1 MTSEA
6 VVDVVASV
14 PEKATKASKPKK
26 AVTAKKAKS
35 TASHPPFAQMISE
48 AIVSLKERTGSSQ
61 HAITKFI
68 EEKHKQLPDSFKRL
82 VLSNLKKL
90 VAAEKLVKVKGSFKL
105 PSAKS
110 ASQKVS
116 APSKKPAA
124 PKSKAAKP
132 KSKAAATKPKAKAAA
147 KPKAAVKAKVVAKP
161 KAAAKPKPVKAG
173 ARSSTRKTPPKAAKP
188 VAKTK
193 KAVPVKKPKSV
204 KKSPAKKAKKEDR
217 VDNNTVYAQNYDLIL
232 NRLAEGMSLKGYS
245 FGEMGDPPNRV
256 FVFSQCMGDLNNK
269 ECSMCFNEIK
279 DILSG
284 CFPSS
289 GGRIFYN
296 GCFIRAENY
305 NFFNHTVEPD
315 DLRRCSD
322 GLDLREEYTEIGRK
336 QIGNLVRVTMENNGF
351 GAVYK
356 KAGEVS
362 FFAVAMCWRT
372 LNSSLC
378 EECIQNAA
386 DSCVACL
393 PAAEG
398 RVLNSGCTVR
408 YADYDFGN
416 KPDVRRAKEI
426 LLTYA
431 TYVLVGLAVSVF
443 VVMVGV
449 YAGKAAY
456 KRKIRRLK
464 KLAKGR
470 RLDIVASK
478 KGSKF
483 LEFNHSTLEKA
494 TEGFNDAHKLG
505 EGGFGEVFKGT
516 LADGREIAI
525 KRLFATGKSQAE
537 EICNEIDII
546 SSAQH
551 KNLVRFLGCCFT
563 DSNSFLVYEFLVNKS
578 LDQFI
583 FDSERS
589 KELDWKKRLQIIIGS
604 AEGLEYLHKGCQM
617 RIIHRDIKASNIL
630 LDSKWKPKIADFGL
644 ARFSSST
651 ASYVPGVTIAGTF
664 GYLAPEYLAQGRL
677 TEKVD
682 VYSFGVLVLEIV
694 SGVRNNKLRSHDTFE
709 TLVAHVWKHYQ
720 SNTVSEII
728 EKSLAEEDFEEVE
741 RVVQVG
747 LLCTQE
753 VPSLRPNMAM
763 VIQMLK
769 QNDSELPTPTKPP
782 FIDENLE
789 LSSSF
794 DSCRWQPSCISD
806 LCSPIERD
814 SNI

>member
-1 MTSEA
+1 MA
-6 VVDVVASV
+6 
-14 PEKATKASKPKK
+14 
-26 AVTAKKAKS
+26 
-35 TASHPPFAQMISE
+35 
-48 AIVSLKERTGSSQ
+48 G
-61 HAITKFI
+61 
-68 EEKHKQLPDSFKRL
+68 L
-82 VLSNLKKL
+82 VRRPLLMLFL
-90 VAAEKLVKVKGSFKL
+90 VMVWYVNVMVLL
-105 PSAKS
+105 
-110 ASQKVS
+110 
-116 APSKKPAA
+116 
-124 PKSKAAKP
+124 SKAEP
-132 KSKAAATKPKAKAAA
+132 LLEL
-147 KPKAAVKAKVVAKP
+147 V
-161 KAAAKPKPVKAG
+161 
-173 ARSSTRKTPPKAAKP
+173 TR
-188 VAKTK
+188 VCR
-193 KAVPVKKPKSV
+193 
-204 KKSPAKKAKKEDR
+204 EDR

-583 FDSERS
+583 FGD
-589 KELDWKKRLQIIIGS
+589 
-604 AEGLEYLHKGCQM
+604 
-617 RIIHRDIKASNIL
+617 
-630 LDSKWKPKIADFGL
+630 
-644 ARFSSST
+644 
-651 ASYVPGVTIAGTF
+651 

>member
-1 MTSEA
+1 MA
-6 VVDVVASV
+6 GLIKR
-14 PEKATKASKPKK
+14 PLLIM
-26 AVTAKKAKS
+26 
-35 TASHPPFAQMISE
+35 FLLLFYQM
-48 AIVSLKERTGSSQ
+48 
-61 HAITKFI
+61 
-68 EEKHKQLPDSFKRL
+68 L
-82 VLSNLKKL
+82 V
-90 VAAEKLVKVKGSFKL
+90 
-105 PSAKS
+105 
-110 ASQKVS
+110 
-116 APSKKPAA
+116 
-124 PKSKAAKP
+124 SKAEP
-132 KSKAAATKPKAKAAA
+132 LLEL
-147 KPKAAVKAKVVAKP
+147 V
-161 KAAAKPKPVKAG
+161 
-173 ARSSTRKTPPKAAKP
+173 TR
-188 VAKTK
+188 VCRD
-193 KAVPVKKPKSV
+193 
-204 KKSPAKKAKKEDR
+204 DR
-217 VDNNTVYAQNYDLIL
+217 VNNQTIYAQNYDIIL
-232 NRLAEGMSLKGYS
+232 ERLAEGMSVRGYS

-256 FVFSQCMGDLNNK
+256 FVFSQCMGDLNTK

-305 NFFNHTVEPD
+305 YFFNHTVEPD
-315 DLRRCSD
+315 DLRVMNYFFLYYIFFIYMHELLMMMMMITCMELAGHVHICIFMQRCSD
-322 GLDLREEYTEIGRK
+322 GLDLRKEYTDVGRK
-336 QIGNLVRVTMENNGF
+336 QIADLVKVTMENDGF

-356 KAGEVS
+356 KSNEVS
-362 FFAVAMCWRT
+362 FYASATCWKT
-372 LNSSLC
+372 LNSTLC
-378 EECIQNAA
+378 QECVQNAA
-386 DSCVACL
+386 DSCAACL
-393 PAAEG
+393 PSAEG

-416 KPDVRRAKEI
+416 KPDVRRAKVFNTAEI

-443 VVMVGV
+443 VVMVGI

-456 KRKIRRLK
+456 RRKIRRLK
-464 KLAKGR
+464 KKVKGR
-470 RLDIVASK
+470 RLDIASSK
-478 KGSKF
+478 KGLKF
-483 LEFNHSTLEKA
+483 LEFNYLTLEKA

-505 EGGFGEVFKGT
+505 QGGFGEVFKGT
-516 LADGREIAI
+516 LGDGREIAI
-525 KRLFATGKSQAE
+525 KRLFATGKSQTE

-563 DSNSFLVYEFLVNKS
+563 ESNSFLVYEFLVNKS

-589 KELDWKKRLQIIIGS
+589 KELDWKKRLQIMIGS

-630 LDSKWKPKIADFGL
+630 LDSKWIPKIADFGL
-644 ARFSSST
+644 ARFSSAGSN
-651 ASYVPGVTIAGTF
+651 VPGVAIAGTF

-682 VYSFGVLVLEIV
+682 VYSFGVLALEII
-694 SGVRNNKLRSHDTFE
+694 SGVRNNKLRSNDSFE

-728 EKSLAEEDFEEVE
+728 ENSLANEDFGDIE
-741 RVVQVG
+741 RIVQVG

-753 VPSLRPNMAM
+753 VPSLRPNMTM

-769 QNDSELPTPTKPP
+769 QNDFELPTPTKPP

-794 DSCRWQPSCISD
+794 DSCRWQPSCIPD
-806 LCSPIERD
+806 LCSPHIERET
-814 SNI
+814 